1 MTGSYFSLDA
11 SHRLYLNERNKK
23 KQKYKYLVVE
33 LMGCD
38 AFVNGGDFIQKCY
51 NRVI

>member
-1 MTGSYFSLDA
+1 MLHTVYTLM
-11 SHRLYLNERNKK
+11 REIKK